1 MGAWG
6 MPFQRNISSGELCV
20 CVCVSCRRNKVAS
33 GACCLNHSKQ
43 TLPKGD
49 GESGGV
55 DMLKTREEQKPDV
68 RATKDF
74 GSEGRKAK
82 FKACVCRSVDEV
94 R

>member
-1 MGAWG
+1 MGT
-6 MPFQRNISSGELCV
+6 GECM
-20 CVCVSCRRNKVAS
+20 CVCVSCRREWGLVIES
-33 GACCLNHSKQ
+33 FEQ
-43 TLPKGD
+43 TLPMED
-49 GESGGV
+49 SESGV
-55 DMLKTREEQKPDV
+55 DMLKTREEQKPGV

>member
-1 MGAWG
+1 MV
-6 MPFQRNISSGELCV
+6 FEKSE
-20 CVCVSCRRNKVAS
+20 
-33 GACCLNHSKQ
+33 Q

-49 GESGGV
+49 SESDGV
-55 DMLKTREEQKPDV
+55 DMLKAREEQKPGV

-82 FKACVCRSVDEV
+82 FKACVCRPVDEV

>member
-1 MGAWG
+1 MV
-6 MPFQRNISSGELCV
+6 FEKSE
-20 CVCVSCRRNKVAS
+20 
-33 GACCLNHSKQ
+33 Q

-49 GESGGV
+49 GESEGV
-55 DMLKTREEQKPDV
+55 DMLTTSEEQKPGA

-82 FKACVCRSVDEV
+82 FKPCVCRSVDEV